1 MKVHANSPVPKG
13 LRSAGRSTLDLPSYR
28 LSALQKA
35 LSHGI
40 QIPAG
45 SKPEDFELE
54 ALPVTP
60 AQQDIL
66 AVTGLDRS
74 VWVTYTFTFPN
85 LRFASYDRLRM
96 IWQAIA
102 SFNPALRTYLTHGDA
117 RFPHTIQH
125 QVLKRAVPLRFTD
138 TEPKG
143 IPAPYLVYQE
153 SENGLSTLS
162 LHIHPVLID
171 ESSVEK
177 LRDDFQLFHDGYSIP
192 FRMPSQV
199 YIRDVYQR
207 NQDEALAYWHQALD
221 SFRPKPLLRSHIP
234 RGDGEETLLSIVDM
248 STDLAL
254 PLSAFEQTYNGL
266 SEPLLL
272 ATWGIVIS
280 RYLGVEDVAFNTRVR
295 DDQIEGSENIIA
307 SLESNVPLRINIKPE
322 ERIQELL
329 PRVKEMLYLAQQFG
343 YVGSRKIENL
353 NPGLKDVQT
362 SIRKVS
368 GVRPASSK
376 YYRTSDVTIEVDL
389 ASTQVLV
396 FHSPVIKEA
405 RVKLM
410 IAHFLEALKSILLHP
425 DCLLQE
431 VNLVSPAERN
441 RLIEIGQAK
450 FEVVP
455 GLAHELI
462 EDQCRASPDAAAV
475 HFLNQ
480 ESITYSQLNSMANRV
495 ARQIRKSIEV
505 GTTVAVHMAVST
517 SLIVTL
523 LAILKAGGAYVIMDP
538 AHPQDRKKFVLEDSG
553 AKLCIVDSQDLAQIS
568 EMGVDCGIASID
580 TMLGV
585 SEDDTNLEISLDVE
599 SPAYIIYTSGST
611 GHPKGVVLS
620 HRAASSGISCAAD
633 LPSFRTLLFYN
644 PVFSAAQRTILS
656 TLAHG
661 GCLCLASGPD
671 LQLRLSDTINSLQI
685 NNLGI
690 TSSTISLVDP
700 ESVPTLRRV
709 TVTGESLNPDLID
722 LWADRVELRNNYGL
736 SECTQLNWGAVLSK
750 SNPASRAIG
759 FASDTTSAYIL
770 DPDSTQLTP
779 FLVTGELCLSGSQLA
794 SGYRNRPELTASV
807 FVPNPFSPGET
818 LYRTGDMA
826 YRLEDG
832 SIEIVGRKDSQIKI
846 SGQRVEPSEVQATL
860 RSHAGIEAIAV
871 VAATFNGQKS
881 LVSCIV
887 PRPGWVWS
895 SLILQLRAIALAKL
909 PTYMIPRY
917 WLEVSALP
925 VNRNGKTDMHSLRT
939 LVEQKT
945 IAELVGTS
953 VASTSS
959 SDRVLTETELVLQ
972 AAIAKSLDLP
982 IDTVDIGGSFL
993 GFGGDSLRAINVVAD
1008 LLEKGYSI
1016 GVADILLSE
1025 TLSKIALAMKAVDER
1040 LIEPPKSFSLLPK
1053 DTNVELS
1060 RYDDVYPATPLQ
1072 ESVVSAHI
1080 ASGTYVY
1087 DRVFN
1092 ISGTDIEKL
1101 KSAFETVIQE
1111 NPIYR
1116 TVFLQAGGSYLQG
1129 VAKGFSLPWKAY
1141 HGKSLEEVQK
1151 LTSDDRMELSRP
1163 FMRALQIDNG
1173 ILIIRI
1179 HHALF
1184 DFWSSRF
1191 LFDDVAAVYLDLA
1204 RPVRPPF
1211 SAFVR
1216 EVLAVDADEAGS
1228 FWAAHLKDAP
1238 LTKLETKPGAP
1249 FNSTSLS
1256 LDLDL
1261 RALGVASGLTI
1272 GALAYA
1278 SWALILWKHTR
1289 NQDVIFAITLSGRD
1303 ANIKGIQHLNGPT
1316 LVTVPF
1322 RVHVD
1327 PSKSLL
1333 EFAKDIQAKLWDVA
1347 RYSQFG
1353 MRKALEVAGHRVTPF
1368 DSMVNYLVKN
1378 EVNASTE
1385 EVLPSYGEKPVW
1397 QTGHTTLELEESS
1410 HGALE
1415 LRVSGELEPT
1425 RTNFVAEQVAQV
1437 LRAMSQDGATRIE
1450 KVNFLSSAEAMFL
1463 GELSSKTAQPEATLL
1478 HQPFENIAASM
1489 PDQIAIEFEGEEA
1502 VSYAQLNARANRLA
1516 RELVKYGVGPDVLV
1530 PICLAKS
1537 VDTIVCI
1544 LAVLKAGGA
1553 FVPLDP
1559 DNPPERNNFIVEDVS
1574 ATIVLTDENYAPIF
1588 AAQPDNVSVLDIFN
1602 LDQFHGLDTN
1612 LQIPTL
1618 SPDHLAYAIYT
1629 SGSTGLPKGVLIPH
1643 KSIAA
1648 GIEGIIV
1655 AEGVEQ
1661 SWRNLQFS
1669 NYVFDVAIGD
1679 IFCTFGVGAVLCM
1692 APFERMLADLADV
1705 VNSMQINRL
1714 FLTPT
1719 VARLLR
1725 PEQVP
1730 GVEGLYLAGEPVT
1743 PDLVETWAAHCTV
1756 MNCYGPTEA
1765 SILTVVGEIEA
1776 GGNPRIIGQ
1785 PLINTSALIL
1795 DPENQAMVPYG
1806 AIGELCLGGS
1816 QLARGYLNRPEA
1828 NASAFITR
1836 DGERLY
1842 RTGDLA
1848 RWVASGRIECFGRKD
1863 SQVKI
1868 NGHRIEIGEIESAIL
1883 TTGSVKDVAV
1893 LVVEIGGKSQIVAF
1907 CVVEAGPEQ
1916 DSQVLS
1922 DLHREK
1928 LALLSISL
1936 TMLAPYM
1943 VPQVWVPVHA
1953 LPRLPSGK
1961 NDRKAL
1967 ARKAEDMGVE
1977 LQNYFIGNEATEMHE
1992 AVTDEQILLQSLW
2005 GDLFSVDSA
2014 TISITS
2020 SFFSQGG
2027 DSISAI
2033 NLVGRCRGK
2042 GYLLTVSDVLAHPV
2056 LQDMAL
2062 RMRSIAHKQGEY
2074 VVPQL
2079 EASDKLRVEL
2089 LEAGIKNEAIQAIW
2103 PVAPGIEEFLI
2114 RGAEKEQYW
2123 QCQTVRRVPEDFDFA
2138 HWQHLAV
2145 ELTRRNDIL
2154 RSMWVEDGGRWL
2166 QIVLKDAPIDIATVE
2181 CDTEED
2187 AKKVVAGSWESR
2199 FEIAAGTPF
2208 VRYRLIVTRSTGTR
2222 DLLIKIHHAMYDGTL
2237 LRIFDDQFRALH
2249 RQQQLPHSVEFSQYV
2264 GYMSATEGH
2273 RDTSL
2278 AFWRDLLANR
2288 SAPYPECR
2296 HATATGMALESMDS
2310 RVDAFAAQCGVTA
2323 PIVFQ
2328 TAFTLLLAKLSGNTD
2343 VNYDNLITGRNI
2355 DMEDA
2360 QTINGNCANFLPFR
2374 SIIDSAITIRELLT
2388 STQNLFWKTT
2398 EYGDVNTTKIY
2409 EACRETRNTA
2419 ANRALF
2425 LFQPF
2430 EPVTGSVKH
2439 MRWMVMA
2446 GSSVQ
2451 MAIDYALHLE
2461 VSKTSSGYKLNL
2473 KYDTELYSPGTAKEM
2488 AETTVHLLQE
2498 MMAKSFL
2505 PAQTLLL

>member
-1 MKVHANSPVPKG
+1 MKVYANTQVPKSV
-13 LRSAGRSTLDLPSYR
+13 RPAGRSTSDVPSYR

-102 SFNPALRTYLTHGDA
+102 SFNPALRTYLTSGDE
-117 RFPHTIQH
+117 RSPHTIQH
-125 QVLKRAVPLRFTD
+125 QVLKKAIPLRFTD
-138 TEPKG
+138 KEPQG

-171 ESSVEK
+171 ELSVEK

-192 FRMPSQV
+192 FRMPFQV

-207 NQDEALAYWHQALD
+207 NQDEALAYWHNAFD
-221 SFRPKPLLRSHIP
+221 SFRPKLLLKSPPSRSDDEDTH
-234 RGDGEETLLSIVDM
+234 LSIVDM
-248 STDLAL
+248 SNDLTST
-254 PLSAFEQTYNGL
+254 LSAFEETYEGL
-266 SEPLLL
+266 TEPLLL
-272 ATWGIVIS
+272 AAWGIIIS
-280 RYLGVEDVAFNTRVR
+280 RYLGVEDVAFHTRVR
-295 DDQIEGSENIIA
+295 DNQIEGSENIIA
-307 SLESNVPLRINIKPE
+307 SLELNVPLRMNIKPE

-329 PRVKEMLYLAQQFG
+329 PRVKEILHLAQQFG
-343 YVGSRKIENL
+343 KIETL
-353 NPGLKDVQT
+353 SPGLKDVQT

-368 GVRPASSK
+368 GVRSATSK
-376 YYRTSDVTIEVDL
+376 NYRTSDITVEVDL
-389 ASTQVLV
+389 ASTQILV
-396 FHSPVIKEA
+396 FHSAAVKEA
-405 RVKLM
+405 KVKLM
-410 IAHFLEALKSILLHP
+410 TAHFLEALKSILLRP
-425 DCLLQE
+425 DCLVQD
-431 VNLVSPAERN
+431 VNLVSPAEKN
-441 RLIEIGQAK
+441 RLIQIGEAK
-450 FEVVP
+450 FEVAP
-455 GLAHELI
+455 GLAHKLI
-462 EDQCRASPDAAAV
+462 EEQCRMSPAAAAV

-480 ESITYSQLNSMANRV
+480 EPITYSELNSMANRV
-495 ARQIRKSIEV
+495 ARQIQMSIEK
-505 GTTVAVHMAVST
+505 GTTVAVHMEVST
-517 SLIVTL
+517 SLVVTL

-538 AHPQDRKKFVLEDSG
+538 AHPHDRKKFVLEDSG
-553 AKLCIVDSQDLAQIS
+553 AKLCIVDSQDLVQIS
-568 EMGVDCGIASID
+568 NMGVDCGVISID
-580 TMLGV
+580 TMLSV
-585 SEDDTNLEISLDVE
+585 SEDDSNLEISLDVE

-611 GHPKGVVLS
+611 GHPKGVILS
-620 HRAASSGISCAAD
+620 HRAVSSGLSCAAD

-671 LQLRLSDTINSLQI
+671 LQLRLSDTINSLRI

-690 TSSTISLVDP
+690 TSSTISLVNP

-750 SNPASRAIG
+750 SNPTSRAIG

-770 DPDSTQLTP
+770 DPESTQLTP
-779 FLVTGELCLSGSQLA
+779 FLVTGELCLSGPQLA
-794 SGYRNRPELTASV
+794 SGYRNRPELTAKV
-807 FVPNPFSPGET
+807 FVPNPFAPGET

-832 SIEIVGRKDSQIKI
+832 SIEIVGRKDSQVKI
-846 SGQRVEPSEVQATL
+846 SGQRVEPSEVQAVL
-860 RSHAGIEAIAV
+860 RSHEGIEAVAV
-871 VAATFNGQKS
+871 VAATLNGQKS

-887 PRPGWVWS
+887 PRPDWVWS
-895 SLILQLRAIALAKL
+895 SLILQLRATALAKL

-917 WLEVSALP
+917 WLEVPSLP
-925 VNRNGKTDMHSLRT
+925 VNRNGKTDMHALRT

-959 SDRVLTETELVLQ
+959 TDRVLTKTELVLQ
-972 AAIAKSLDLP
+972 AAIARSLDLP
-982 IDTVDIGGSFL
+982 VDTVDIEGSFL
-993 GFGGDSLRAINVVAD
+993 GFGGDSLRAINIVAD
-1008 LLEKGYSI
+1008 LLEKGYSVN
-1016 GVADILLSE
+1016 VADILLSE
-1025 TLSKIALAMKAVDER
+1025 SLSKIASTMKVVDQGD
-1040 LIEPPKSFSLLPK
+1040 IEPPKPFSLLPK
-1053 DTNVELS
+1053 NTNIELGH
-1060 RYDDVYPATPLQ
+1060 YDDVYPATPLQ
-1072 ESVVSAHI
+1072 ESVISAHI
-1080 ASGTYVY
+1080 SSGTYIY

-1092 ISGTDIEKL
+1092 ISGTNIEKL
-1101 KSAFETVIQE
+1101 KSAFKTVIQE

-1129 VAKGFSLPWKAY
+1129 VARDFTLPWQVYK
-1141 HGKSLEEVQK
+1141 GKSLDEVQK
-1151 LTSDDRMELSRP
+1151 LTSEDRMELTHP
-1163 FMRALQIDNG
+1163 FLRALQIDDN
-1173 ILIIRI
+1173 ILILRI

-1191 LFDDVAAVYLDLA
+1191 LFDDVAAVYLDLP
-1204 RPVRPPF
+1204 RPARPPF

-1216 EVLAVDADEAGS
+1216 EVLKVDAAEAGS
-1228 FWAAHLKDAP
+1228 FWAAHLQDAP
-1238 LTKLETKPGAP
+1238 LTKLETKPGAA

-1256 LDLDL
+1256 LNLDL

-1278 SWALILWKHTR
+1278 CWSLILWKHTR

-1303 ANIKGIQHLNGPT
+1303 ANIKGVQHLNGPT

-1322 RVHVD
+1322 RVHVE
-1327 PSKSLL
+1327 PSMPLL
-1333 EFAKDIQAKLWDVA
+1333 EFAKDIQAKLWDVVK
-1347 RYSQFG
+1347 YSQFG
-1353 MRKALEVAGHRVTPF
+1353 MRKALEVAGHRITPF
-1368 DSMVNYLVKN
+1368 DTMVNYLVKN
-1378 EVNASTE
+1378 EANASTE
-1385 EVLPSYGEKPVW
+1385 EVLPTYGEKPAW
-1397 QTGHTTLELEESS
+1397 QTGLTTLELEESS

-1415 LRVSGELEPT
+1415 VRVSGELEPI
-1425 RTNFVAEQVAQV
+1425 RTNFVAEEIAQV
-1437 LRAMSQDGATRIE
+1437 LRTMAQDGTTKIE
-1450 KVNFLSSAEAMFL
+1450 KVDFLSSSEAMFL
-1463 GELSSKTAQPEATLL
+1463 RKLSSKAAKPEPTLL
-1478 HQPFENIAASM
+1478 HQPFENIAASK
-1489 PDQIAIEFEGEEA
+1489 PNQIAIEFEGEDP
-1502 VSYAQLNARANRLA
+1502 VTYSQLNARANRMA

-1537 VDTIVCI
+1537 IETIVSI

-1588 AAQPDNVSVLDIFN
+1588 ASQPNTVSIVDIFN
-1602 LDQFHGLDTN
+1602 LDQFNGLDTN
-1612 LQIPTL
+1612 LEIPSL

-1655 AEGVEQ
+1655 AEGVEE

-1692 APFERMLADLADV
+1692 APFERMLANLADV
-1705 VNSMQINRL
+1705 VNSMRITRL

-1730 GVEGLYLAGEPVT
+1730 GVKGLYLAGEPVT

-1776 GGNPRIIGQ
+1776 GGNPRVIGR

-1795 DPENQAMVPYG
+1795 DPKNQSMVPYG

-1828 NASAFITR
+1828 NASAFVTR

-1848 RWVASGRIECFGRKD
+1848 RWVASGNIECFGRKD

-1883 TTGSVKDVAV
+1883 ATGSIKDVAV
-1893 LVVEIGGKSQIVAF
+1893 LVGEIGGKSQIIAF
-1907 CVVEAGPEQ
+1907 CVVEAGSSEK
-1916 DSQVLS
+1916 DSLVLAEM
-1922 DLHREK
+1922 HREK

-1943 VPQVWVPVHA
+1943 VPQVWVPVHV

-1967 ARKAEDMGVE
+1967 ARKVEEMGTE
-1977 LQNYFIGNEATEMHE
+1977 LQNYFIGNEVTEMHE
-1992 AVTDEQILLQSLW
+1992 PVTDEQILLQSLW
-2005 GDLFSVDSA
+2005 GDLFGVESKM
-2014 TISITS
+2014 ISITS

-2042 GYLLTVSDVLAHPV
+2042 GYLLSVSDVLAHPV

-2062 RMRSIAHKQGEY
+2062 RMKSISHKQDEY
-2074 VVPQL
+2074 VVPEL
-2079 EASDKLRVEL
+2079 EPSEKLRAEL
-2089 LEAGIKNEAIQAIW
+2089 SEAGIKDEAIQAIQ

-2114 RGAEKEQYW
+2114 RGAEKEQFW

-2138 HWQHLAV
+2138 HWQQLAV

-2154 RSMWVEDGGRWL
+2154 RCMWVKDEGKWL
-2166 QIVLKDAPIDIATVE
+2166 QIVLNGAPIDIATVE

-2187 AKKVVAGSWESR
+2187 AKKAVADSWESR
-2199 FEIAAGTPF
+2199 FEIAGGMPF
-2208 VRYRLIVTRSTGTR
+2208 VRYRLITTRSTGAR

-2264 GYMSATEGH
+2264 GYMSATAEH
-2273 RDTSL
+2273 QDQSL
-2278 AFWRDLLANR
+2278 AFWKDLLANR

-2296 HATATGMALESMDS
+2296 NANATGSALESMDS

-2374 SIIDSAITIRELLT
+2374 SIIDSEITVRELLT
-2388 STQNLFWKTT
+2388 STQNLFWKAT

-2409 EACRETRNTA
+2409 EACGGTRHTA

-2446 GSSVQ
+2446 GSAVQ

-2473 KYDTELYSPGTAKEM
+2473 KYDTEMYSPSTAKEM

-2505 PAQTLLL
+2505 PAQTLLF